1 MNIPLFL
8 FALKSSRGG
17 IIVWSFFLF
26 LYTLLMVYTF
36 NQMHDIADTL
46 QEYLDKMGS
55 FVEIFAGNVGSILNA
70 DGTLSLGKWMSLEF
84 LALWPLLMCVYAI
97 FNAGGVA
104 AREVDKGTM
113 DMLLSQPLKRHHVII
128 SKFLVFPLA
137 LIAVTIA
144 CIIVILIGMA
154 VIGNFS
160 DLEGICLAFFPAIL
174 IALAVASYSLLFS
187 CIFLDPRKVMLAS
200 GSLTGL
206 FYILHILS
214 RAIDQLDWM
223 GNLSIFHY
231 YEPAPIA
238 SELSLN
244 WVGISIYLS
253 IIIVCFAASIYVFR
267 RRDIVA

>member
-1 MNIPLFL
+1 MNLTLF
-8 FALKSSRGG
+8 FYTLKSSRGN
-17 IIVWSFFLF
+17 IIAWSFFLF

-55 FVEIFAGNVGSILNA
+55 FVEIFAGNVGSILNP

-97 FNAGGVA
+97 FNGGGIA

-113 DMLLSQPLKRHHVII
+113 DMLLSQPLQRRHVII

-137 LIAVTIA
+137 LVSVALA
-144 CIIVILIGMA
+144 CIIGILIGMA
-154 VIGNFS
+154 AIGDFS
-160 DLEGICLAFFPAIL
+160 DLGGICLAFVPAL
-174 IALAVASYSLLFS
+174 LMALAVASYSLLFS
-187 CIFLDPRKVMLAS
+187 CIFLDPRKVMLAA

-214 RAIDQLDWM
+214 RAIESVEWM

-238 SELSLN
+238 SELSMN
-244 WVGISIYLS
+244 WLGIGIYLG
-253 IIIVCFAASIYVFR
+253 IIVICFAASIYVFQ

>member
-1 MNIPLFL
+1 
-8 FALKSSRGG
+8 
-17 IIVWSFFLF
+17 
-26 LYTLLMVYTF
+26 MVYTF

-55 FVEIFAGNVGSILNA
+55 FVEIFAGNVGSILNS

-97 FNAGGVA
+97 FNAGGIA
-104 AREVDKGTM
+104 AREVERGTM
-113 DMLLSQPLKRHHVII
+113 DMLLSQPLQRHHII
-128 SKFLVFPLA
+128 VSKFLVFPLA
-137 LIAVTIA
+137 LISVALA
-144 CIIVILIGMA
+144 CIIGILIGMA
-154 VIGNFS
+154 VIGDFS
-160 DLEGICLAFFPAIL
+160 DLGGICLAFIPAML

-187 CIFLDPRKVMLAS
+187 CIFLDPRKVMLAA

-214 RAIDQLDWM
+214 RAVDPLEWM
-223 GNLSIFHY
+223 GNISIFHY

-238 SELSLN
+238 SELSMD

-253 IIIVCFAASIYVFR
+253 IIIVCFAASIYVFQ